1 MNNGTIIATHPSWFR
16 PLQLNKSGSYHSPL
30 AYSNNVIRVD
40 YDVIRFFH
48 AGTFESIYVGYGFHS
63 MILE

>member
-1 MNNGTIIATHPSWFR
+1 MHNATIIATHPFWFR
-16 PLQLNKSGSYHSPL
+16 PLQLNVSGSYHSPL
-30 AYSNNVIRVD
+30 AYSNNVIRAD